1 MQWKRRWPR
10 SRGRCGAGWELVG
23 WQSGRKDSGDGAG
36 ARGPAPKPPRRPDPR
51 PPAAWAPPLCPQLAK
66 SQSAAAALEAREA
79 VAEEKEEKELV
90 RRAAALI
97 DPKRIMLRDKLAFV
111 VGA

>member
-1 MQWKRRWPR
+1 M
-10 SRGRCGAGWELVG
+10 
-23 WQSGRKDSGDGAG
+23 
-36 ARGPAPKPPRRPDPR
+36 
-51 PPAAWAPPLCPQLAK
+51 CPQLAK